1 MGALGLVWRF
11 LVHIFFGTLLFV
23 GVGVPVV
30 GLDFLMRFL
39 ADRDIPYFMLTVGSA
54 LEYLVFCVDAILY
67 ALFCDGRR
75 VAAWSRNLGETK
87 CIKKKSG

>member
-67 ALFCDGRR
+67 ALFVIVEGWRLGREIWER
-75 VAAWSRNLGETK
+75 RNA
-87 CIKKKSG
+87 